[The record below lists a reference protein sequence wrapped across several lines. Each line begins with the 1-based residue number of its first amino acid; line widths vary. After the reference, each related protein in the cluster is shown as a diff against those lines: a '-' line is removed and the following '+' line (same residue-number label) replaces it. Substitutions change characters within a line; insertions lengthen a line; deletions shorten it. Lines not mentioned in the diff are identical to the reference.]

1 MLNIFT
7 FWLGIMVAFAG
18 CNYSEN
24 PDNNLLVGM
33 CIIYAGAGIAFI
45 ATIQLAKRRQ

>member
-1 MLNIFT
+1 MLNMFT
-7 FWLGIMVAFAG
+7 FWLGIMIAFAG

-24 PDNNLLVGM
+24 PDNNLLLGM
-33 CIIYAGAGIAFI
+33 CIIYTGAGIAFF